1 MLKKVSLT
9 ILLISSSLLAQNN
22 DKHIEPM
29 DIQTLSSQLRVVL
42 SQEMIAL
49 EKGMKEI
56 FSSMIAGDYEKI
68 EKTAGNIKNS
78 FILEQ
83 KLTQN
88 QKEELHSKL
97 PEAFL
102 TLDSTFHKDA
112 EMLEHVANIKN
123 PELTQFYFNKMT
135 NACVSCH
142 QSFAQEKFPLFKPL
156 NQKQTIHQHK

>member
-1 MLKKVSLT
+1 MLKKVSLS
-9 ILLISSSLLAQNN
+9 ILLISSTLLAQNN
-22 DKHIEPM
+22 DKHTEPM
-29 DIQTLSSQLRVVL
+29 GVQTLSSQLRVVL

-78 FILEQ
+78 FILKQ

-88 QKEELHSKL
+88 QKEELHTKL

-102 TLDSTFHKDA
+102 ALDNTFHNDA

-123 PELTQFYFNKMT
+123 PELTSFYFNKMT
-135 NACVSCH
+135 NECVSCH

-156 NQKQTIHQHK
+156 DSKENTHNH